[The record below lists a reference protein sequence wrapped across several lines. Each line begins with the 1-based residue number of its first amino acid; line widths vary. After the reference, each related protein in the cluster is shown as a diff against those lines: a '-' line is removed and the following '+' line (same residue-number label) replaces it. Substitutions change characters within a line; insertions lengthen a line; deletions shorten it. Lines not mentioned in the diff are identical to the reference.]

1 MGILSIRRKVP
12 WLLLFEAA
20 RLAHGHLMEVTSP
33 EDRAR
38 LSEIVR
44 RTKGRPQR
52 LTAADKA
59 DLKRIGGKLD
69 LGMFLR
75 SAGPRML
82 LGSRGRGRG
91 R

>member
-1 MGILSIRRKVP
+1 MRRKVP

-33 EDRAR
+33 ADRGKIA
-38 LSEIVR
+38 EMVR

-52 LTAADKA
+52 LTDRDRAE
-59 DLKRIGGKLD
+59 LKRIGGKLE
-69 LGMFLR
+69 LGSFLR

-82 LGSRGRGRG
+82 VGGKR
-91 R
+91 